1 MNINELKNFRNG
13 TVRSIVIKRPV
24 EVMAK
29 LVKKD
34 PSLAEVSIVKITET
48 AARIGVSFEKMKGYV
63 KPEESDEK
71 RKPNTGH
78 YLEGERN
85 RILETSTGKTMVC
98 LKTAPNRRTKGK
110 VTWLVNGIETKY
122 SEIEHLLYAKDKYKE
137 GKEELLGYM
146 VDINNLTVLPAK
158 NKKEAK

>member
-63 KPEESDEK
+63 KPEESNENK
-71 RKPNTGH
+71 RPNTGH

-110 VTWLVNGIETKY
+110 VTWLLNGEEVKY
-122 SEIEHLLYAKDKYKE
+122 SEIEYLLYAKDKYKE

-158 NKKEAK
+158 NKEVK

>member
-13 TVRSIVIKRPV
+13 TVRKVIITRPV

-29 LVKKD
+29 AIKND
-34 PSLAEVSIVKITET
+34 PELAKVQITKITET

-85 RILETSTGKTMVC
+85 RVLETSTGKTMVC
-98 LKTAPNRRTKGK
+98 LKTAPNPKTKGK
-110 VTWLVNGIETKY
+110 VTWLLNGQEVKY
-122 SEIEHLLYAKDKYKE
+122 SEIEFLLYAKDKYKE
-137 GKEELLGYM
+137 DKKELLGYM

-158 NKKEAK
+158 NKEAK